1 MPPILASIGTFAFI
15 LYLFYLDFRRPDRSS
30 LALWVPTAWMFLAG
44 SRYASSWLGL
54 NPEFQSAQDY
64 AEGSPIDR
72 AVFFGLIAMGLL
84 ILYRRKLNWQRVLVG
99 NGWIVLYLLY
109 CLASVAWSDE
119 PEMLIKRWVKD
130 LGNPIMALVIL
141 SEARPYEAL
150 AVVLRRLTFVML
162 PLSVLFCKYYPEL
175 GRWYRFMGD
184 GAETFIGVGRQKN
197 DLGLICLISGIYLA
211 WDWWQRRKEPYPT
224 FVRQNKISTLILG
237 AMLVWLLYVSNSQTS
252 LVCLLVGLLILLL
265 ERPRVMLH
273 REQLRI
279 VPDIIFAVL
288 FFVGMTILFFDQAFG
303 LKEIALNLLGRRSD
317 LTERTDIWRILL
329 GFETDPALGVGFQ
342 TFWTGERLEE
352 AWRLLRIQ
360 IHQAHNGYL
369 EQYLNLGFIG
379 IGFILMI
386 LLTGLLKVRRHMMVD
401 HAGAML
407 RLCFIAVAV
416 LSNWTEA
423 SFYGLNNLWILLLL
437 ACLEVPRQRQL
448 RPANTV
454 RSKYAITSSNARY
467 HQLPSRVQNL
477 RRAKIQ

>member
-1 MPPILASIGTFAFI
+1 MPPILASIGSFAFI

-44 SRYASSWLGL
+44 SRYVSSWLGL

-72 AVFFGLIAMGLL
+72 AVFFGLIVMGLL
-84 ILYRRKLNWQRVLVG
+84 ILFRRKLDWQRVLVG

-109 CLASVAWSDE
+109 CLASVAWSEE
-119 PEMLIKRWVKD
+119 PEMLMKRWVKD

-141 SEARPYEAL
+141 SEAKPYEAL
-150 AVVLRRLTFVML
+150 GVVLRRLAFVML

-175 GRWYRFMGD
+175 GRWYRVMGD

-211 WDWWQRRKEPYPT
+211 WDWWYRRKEPYPT
-224 FVRQNKISTLILG
+224 FVRQNKISALILG
-237 AMLVWLLYVSNSQTS
+237 AMLVWLLYACNSQTS
-252 LVCLLVGLLILLL
+252 LVCLLIGLFILLL
-265 ERPRVMLH
+265 GRSRVMLH
-273 REQLRI
+273 R
-279 VPDIIFAVL
+279 PDTIFAVL
-288 FFVGMTILFFDQAFG
+288 FLVGMEILLLDQAFG
-303 LKEIALNLLGRRSD
+303 LKEIALNLLGRRPD
-317 LTERTDIWRILL
+317 LTERTEIWRVLL
-329 GFETDPALGVGFQ
+329 GPLPDAQGRFVNTDPALGVGFQ

-386 LLTGLLKVRRHMMVD
+386 LLDGLLKVRRHMMVD

-407 RLCFIAVAV
+407 RLCYIVVAA

-437 ACLEVPRQRQL
+437 ACLEVPQQRQL
-448 RPANTV
+448 RTANNV

-467 HQLPSRVQNL
+467 QQLPSRVQHL
-477 RRAKIQ
+477 R